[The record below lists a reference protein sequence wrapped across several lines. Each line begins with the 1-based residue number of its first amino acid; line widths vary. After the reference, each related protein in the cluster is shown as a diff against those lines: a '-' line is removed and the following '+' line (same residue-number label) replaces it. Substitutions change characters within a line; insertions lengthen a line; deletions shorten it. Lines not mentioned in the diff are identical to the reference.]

1 MRSSKINYLIVGL
14 FVLAMIGALITT
26 VAMLTGRTGAVDNY
40 YTYYSNITG
49 VKFGTQVVYE
59 GYPIGQVEEITPE
72 EKDGRMRF
80 RIDFSVIQGWR
91 IPKDSIG
98 EIAAPGLLAAV
109 TISIK
114 AGHDK
119 VPLKPGE
126 MIISKERSDVFAVV
140 SGVAGQLGDLM
151 DSNIKPLL
159 DNVNTA
165 VSSIKKIIDEEGLP
179 LLGNVNTAVSSINK
193 IIDEEGLALFED
205 VRKVTDELAEV
216 VALMA
221 RRIPNI
227 ADNIEEFSAKLNT
240 TADELQKLMTPETRK
255 QIEAVIANLNS
266 ASKSMNTLADE
277 IGKIIVAEDSDMR
290 RAIGETRY
298 IVESVS
304 RHIDSINQNMEGA
317 ARNMYEFTRQI
328 RQNPGLLLGGQ
339 PPEDKGKNQ

>member
-14 FVLAMIGALITT
+14 FVLVMIGALVTT

-40 YTYYSNITG
+40 YTYYSNVTG
-49 VKFGTQVVYE
+49 IKFGTQVVYE

-80 RIDFSVIQGWR
+80 RIDFSIIQGWR
-91 IPKDSIG
+91 LPKDSVG

-126 MIISKERSDVFAVV
+126 MIISKERADVFAIV
-140 SGVAGQLGDLM
+140 SSVAGQLGDLM
-151 DSNIKPLL
+151 DTNIKPLL
-159 DNVNTA
+159 DNVNKA
-165 VSSIKKIIDEEGLP
+165 VSS
-179 LLGNVNTAVSSINK
+179 VNK
-193 IIDEEGLALFED
+193 IIDKEGLALFED
-205 VRKVTDELAEV
+205 VRKVTNDLAEV

-227 ADNIEEFSAKLNT
+227 ADNIEEFSSKLNT
-240 TADELQKLMTPETRK
+240 TADELQKLMTPETRR

-277 IGKIIVAEDSDMR
+277 IGKIVVSEDGDMR
-290 RAIGETRY
+290 RAISETRY
-298 IVESVS
+298 IIESVS

-339 PPEDKGKNQ
+339 PPEDKGRSQ

>member
-1 MRSSKINYLIVGL
+1 MRSAKINYFIVGL
-14 FVLAMIGALITT
+14 FVMTIIGAVIVT

-40 YTYYSNITG
+40 FTYYSNVTG
-49 VKFGTQVVYE
+49 IKFGTQVVYE

-80 RIDFSVIQGWR
+80 RIDFSIIKGWR

-109 TISIK
+109 TISVK
-114 AGHDK
+114 AGNDK
-119 VPLKPGE
+119 VSLKPGD

-159 DNVNTA
+159 ENINRA
-165 VSSIKKIIDEEGLP
+165 V
-179 LLGNVNTAVSSINK
+179 GNVNG
-193 IIDEEGLALFED
+193 IIEKDASTLFEE
-205 VRKVTDELAEV
+205 VRKVTQDLSEV

-221 RRIPNI
+221 TRVPVI
-227 ADNIEEFSAKLNT
+227 ADNIESFSSKLNG
-240 TADELQKLMTPETRK
+240 TADELQKLMTPQTRAK
-255 QIEAVIANLNS
+255 LEAVISNLNE
-266 ASKSMNTLADE
+266 ASISMNTMAGDV
-277 IGKIIVAEDSDMR
+277 GKLVVSESDDIR
-290 RAIGETRY
+290 KTIDETRY

-328 RQNPGLLLGGQ
+328 RANPGLLLGSQ
-339 PPEDKGKNQ
+339 SPEDKDKK

>member
-14 FVLAMIGALITT
+14 FVLAMIGALVTT

-49 VKFGTQVVYE
+49 IKFGTQVVYE

-91 IPKDSIG
+91 IPKDSVG

-140 SGVAGQLGDLM
+140 SSVAGQLGDLM

-165 VSSIKKIIDEEGLP
+165 VSSI
-179 LLGNVNTAVSSINK
+179 NK
-193 IIDEEGLALFED
+193 IIDQEGLALFED
-205 VRKVTDELAEV
+205 VRKVTEELAEV

-221 RRIPNI
+221 LRIPNI
-227 ADNIEEFSAKLNT
+227 ADNIEEFSSKLNA
-240 TADELQKLMTPETRK
+240 TADELQKLMTPETRG

-266 ASKSMNTLADE
+266 ASKSLNTLTEE
-277 IGKIIVAEDSDMR
+277 IGKIVVSEDSDMR

-328 RQNPGLLLGGQ
+328 RQNPGLLLSGQ

>member
-14 FVLAMIGALITT
+14 FVLAMIGALVTT

-40 YTYYSNITG
+40 YTYYSNVTG
-49 VKFGTQVVYE
+49 IKFGTQVVYE
-59 GYPIGQVEEITPE
+59 GYPIGQVEQVTPE

-80 RIDFSVIQGWR
+80 RIDFSVVQGWR
-91 IPKDSIG
+91 LPRDSIG

-165 VSSIKKIIDEEGLP
+165 VSSINRIIDQ
-179 LLGNVNTAVSSINK
+179 
-193 IIDEEGLALFED
+193 EGLALFKD
-205 VRKVTDELAEV
+205 VREVTDELAGV

-221 RRIPNI
+221 RRIPKI

-266 ASKSMNTLADE
+266 ASKSMSTLADE
-277 IGKIIVAEDSDMR
+277 IGKIVVNEDSDMR

-328 RQNPGLLLGGQ
+328 RQNPGLLLGGT
-339 PPEDKGKNQ
+339 PPEDKGKIQ

>member
-40 YTYYSNITG
+40 YTHYSNVTG
-49 VKFGTQVVYE
+49 IKFGTQVVYE
-59 GYPIGQVEEITPE
+59 GYPIGQVEDITPE

-80 RIDFSVIQGWR
+80 RIAFSVVQGWR
-91 IPKDSIG
+91 IPKDSVG

-119 VPLKPGE
+119 VALKPGE
-126 MIISKERSDVFAVV
+126 RIIAKERSDMFAVV
-140 SGVAGQLGDLM
+140 SSVAGQLGDLM

-159 DNVNTA
+159 DNVNR
-165 VSSIKKIIDEEGLP
+165 
-179 LLGNVNTAVSSINK
+179 AVSSINK
-193 IIDEEGLALFED
+193 IIDKEGLALFED

-266 ASKSMNTLADE
+266 ASKSMSTLAGE
-277 IGKIIVAEDSDMR
+277 IGKIVVSEDGDIR
-290 RAIGETRY
+290 KAIGEARETIGETRY

-328 RQNPGLLLGGQ
+328 RQNPGLLLSGQ
-339 PPEDKGKNQ
+339 PPEDKGKSQ